1 MLEKEQV
8 KHDCLGTSILKP
20 HSRFFSRTERTLN
33 ALIKTINYKYHLS
46 FYIGITQALLNT
58 LNKSTFIFGQT
69 TKALLT
75 KTLFPSWDQ
84 YREKIKIVA
93 KMKLA
98 LSQNDWIELFVQYE
112 HKATNKL
119 LANVYTEQIF
129 CMGLTMF

>member
-8 KHDCLGTSILKP
+8 KRDCLGTSILKP
-20 HSRFFSRTERTLN
+20 HSRYFSRTKRTLN